1 MFPRFREQLGTAV
14 DLIVEFSTLGEY
26 RLGADLAP
34 GAPTAPADAPGH
46 VPQLGGAGYPAGRAA
61 GRHTVA
67 GGATGRTPVATP
79 AARRLMPAP
88 EGPAP
93 SGHPVAAGSSSAAA
107 SGHRPGAN
115 SPESFS
121 HRPGAS
127 SPESFSHR
135 PLPSSRASSGQPP
148 APSSS
153 ASLRPLAV
161 VTRGGDSPPAAD
173 RCRGDR
179 RRRVGESHIGSTPA
193 SPACAPRGD
202 RRADADR
209 SEEQLCFAV

>member
-46 VPQLGGAGYPAGRAA
+46 APQLGGAGYPAGRAA

-88 EGPAP
+88 AGPAP

-115 SPESFS
+115 SP
-121 HRPGAS
+121 RV
-127 SPESFSHR
+127 
-135 PLPSSRASSGQPP
+135 LQPP
-148 APSSS
+148 AGRQLPRV
-153 ASLRPLAV
+153 LQ
-161 VTRGGDSPPAAD
+161 PPAAPHLQGVVGPAAGAELK
-173 RCRGDR
+173 RFVTAASRRHAR
-179 RRRVGESHIGSTPA
+179 RRLAPSRGPLPGRPAAARVPHPVDVGIPRVRA
-193 SPACAPRGD
+193 SW
-202 RRADADR
+202 
-209 SEEQLCFAV
+209 